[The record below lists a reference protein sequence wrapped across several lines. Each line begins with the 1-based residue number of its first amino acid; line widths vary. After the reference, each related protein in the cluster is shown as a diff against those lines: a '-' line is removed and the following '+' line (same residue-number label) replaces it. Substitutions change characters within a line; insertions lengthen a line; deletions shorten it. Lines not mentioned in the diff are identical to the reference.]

1 MGGWT
6 DRRARLC
13 GTRVG
18 LHPRGVLGLALIISS
33 EVSYMLH
40 LPPLSEMSITH
51 LAHLIL
57 YLRLTTLIPLFA
69 SVVEH
74 ESRTTPT
81 FATPPPTRT
90 VPALPPR
97 PQVRVLLSIRIPSIP
112 VSVLAHMGYSAIK
125 IAGMLWMLTRGMPW
139 GDVRF
144 WVLAGAAGGW
154 WIADGFN
161 AWNRERPR
169 VVRPRPAA
177 AAEAGV
183 AQADGGP
190 QANGQPPA
198 GVNGRAPARLARPP
212 TLASTTAFVPL
223 LHLRTDAAQL
233 GHPTTDT
240 RGSTTSTPTRRQPP
254 WIQTQLLLPIC
265 LWFITLIPEWENIRA
280 RAIRRRERAMR
291 VVVGEAT
298 AAATAAAA
306 PGEVDEEGDREN
318 VYPEGLNAVAKRY
331 YERVMARGE
340 GVDWD
345 EEREAQRALGIP
357 DED

>member
-18 LHPRGVLGLALIISS
+18 LHPRVVLGAALITPS

-40 LPPLSEMSITH
+40 LPPLSQMSTTH

-74 ESRTTPT
+74 ESRTTPIP
-81 FATPPPTRT
+81 ANPPPTRT
-90 VPALPPR
+90 VTALPPR

-125 IAGMLWMLTRGMPW
+125 IAGMLWMLTRGMSW

-161 AWNRERPR
+161 AWYRERPR

-177 AAEAGV
+177 GV
-183 AQADGGP
+183 EVPEGGGAP
-190 QANGQPPA
+190 QVNGQPPPGA
-198 GVNGRAPARLARPP
+198 NGRAPNRAARPP
-212 TLASTTAFVPL
+212 TLASTTALIPL
-223 LHLRTDAAQL
+223 LHLRTDSAQL

-240 RGSTTSTPTRRQPP
+240 RGTTTSTPTRRQPP
-254 WIQTQLLLPIC
+254 WILTQLLLPIC

-298 AAATAAAA
+298 AAATAAAE
-306 PGEVDEEGDREN
+306 GEEGEEGDREN

>member
-1 MGGWT
+1 MLT
-6 DRRARLC
+6 AY
-13 GTRVG
+13 
-18 LHPRGVLGLALIISS
+18 S

-40 LPPLSEMSITH
+40 LPPLTQMSLTH
-51 LAHLIL
+51 LCHLIL

-74 ESRTTPT
+74 ESRSAPTP
-81 FATPPPTRT
+81 AAPLPTRT
-90 VPALPPR
+90 VPARPPH
-97 PQVRVLLSIRIPSIP
+97 PQVRVLLSFRIPSIP
-112 VSVLAHMGYSAIK
+112 ISVLAHMGYSAIK
-125 IAGMLWMLTRGMPW
+125 IAGMLWMFTRGMPW

-161 AWNRERPR
+161 AWNRERSR
-169 VVRPRPAA
+169 VVIPRPAA
-177 AAEAGV
+177 GAEALQGGG
-183 AQADGGP
+183 AQ
-190 QANGQPPA
+190 QANDQPPVV
-198 GVNGRAPARLARPP
+198 VNGRAPARPARPP
-212 TLASTTAFVPL
+212 TLASTTAFIPL

-233 GHPTTDT
+233 GHPTTDL
-240 RGSTTSTPTRRQPP
+240 RGATTSTPTRRQPL
-254 WIQTQLLLPIC
+254 WIQTQLLLPFC

-291 VVVGEAT
+291 AAVG
-298 AAATAAAA
+298 AATAAAA
-306 PGEVDEEGDREN
+306 AQGEEEGEREN

-345 EEREAQRALGIP
+345 EEREAQRAMGIP
-357 DED
+357 DEDEAGDDMRLRML

>member
-1 MGGWT
+1 MFGA
-6 DRRARLC
+6 DS
-13 GTRVG
+13 
-18 LHPRGVLGLALIISS
+18 SS

-40 LPPLSEMSITH
+40 LPALPQMSTTH

-74 ESRTTPT
+74 ESRATPT
-81 FATPPPTRT
+81 PAAPLPTRT
-90 VPALPPR
+90 VPARPPR
-97 PQVRVLLSIRIPSIP
+97 PQVRVLLSFPIPSIP
-112 VSVLAHMGYSAIK
+112 MSVLAHMGYSAIK

-177 AAEAGV
+177 EAEVPQGGGV
-183 AQADGGP
+183 PQAD
-190 QANGQPPA
+190 GQPPA
-198 GVNGRAPARLARPP
+198 GVNGRAPIRPARPP
-212 TLASTTAFVPL
+212 TLASTTAFIPL

-233 GHPTTDT
+233 GHPTTDM
-240 RGSTTSTPTRRQPP
+240 RGTTTDMRGTTTSTPTRRQPP
-254 WIQTQLLLPIC
+254 WILTQLLLPFC

-291 VVVGEAT
+291 AAVGEAT
-298 AAATAAAA
+298 AAAAQ
-306 PGEVDEEGDREN
+306 GDEEEGEREN
-318 VYPEGLNAVAKRY
+318 VYPEGLNDVAKRY

-345 EEREAQRALGIP
+345 EEREAQRAMGIP
-357 DED
+357 DEDEAGDDMRLRML